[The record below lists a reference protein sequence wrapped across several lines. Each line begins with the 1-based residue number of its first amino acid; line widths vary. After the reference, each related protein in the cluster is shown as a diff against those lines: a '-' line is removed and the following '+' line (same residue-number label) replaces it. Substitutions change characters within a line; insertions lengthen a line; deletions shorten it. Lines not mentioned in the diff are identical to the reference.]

1 MASKMAAFGP
11 VWPIQSLQFAGALWT
26 HARDTG
32 SPGTLTSSGVQ
43 ARKTIT
49 VSTFESGNH
58 SSCFFAWQALG
69 CSRSNTPNSFRLC
82 TPGLLSLV
90 GALAASW
97 GRYSSCERQ
106 GIWKPVARS
115 NLEDAANPT
124 LKFES

>member
-1 MASKMAAFGP
+1 MTQADWLSLSCPMASKMAAFGP

-58 SSCFFAWQALG
+58 SSCFFCLA
-69 CSRSNTPNSFRLC
+69 SS
-82 TPGLLSLV
+82 GLLTFE
-90 GALAASW
+90 
-97 GRYSSCERQ
+97 YSKLLPFVYTWVVVTRWCTCS
-106 GIWKPVARS
+106 
-115 NLEDAANPT
+115 
-124 LKFES
+124 